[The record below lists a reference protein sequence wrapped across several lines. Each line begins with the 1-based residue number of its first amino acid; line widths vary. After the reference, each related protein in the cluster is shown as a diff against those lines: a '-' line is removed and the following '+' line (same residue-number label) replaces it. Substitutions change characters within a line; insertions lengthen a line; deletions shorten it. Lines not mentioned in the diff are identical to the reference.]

1 VTNSFGAS
9 FVIGLV
15 VRRSAGGALGAFGCT
30 FPGSVSFT
38 TLGTCVVRQSAGGA
52 LGAFGCTFPGS
63 VSFTTLGTC
72 W

>member
-38 TLGTCVVRQSAGGA
+38 TLGTCR
-52 LGAFGCTFPGS
+52 
-63 VSFTTLGTC
+63 
-72 W
+72 